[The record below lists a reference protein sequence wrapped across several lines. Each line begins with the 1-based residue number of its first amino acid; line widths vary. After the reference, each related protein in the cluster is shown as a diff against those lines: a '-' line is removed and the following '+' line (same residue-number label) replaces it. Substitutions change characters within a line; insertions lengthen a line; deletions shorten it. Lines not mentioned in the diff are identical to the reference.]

1 MSLDVGTKCETCL
14 PSASLETGLNMFVLC
29 YKIKWAKERS
39 NRESRGFVTEG
50 VDGRMA
56 EYIQTNTQGLH
67 GSVVHATVK
76 EYLKILNYLN
86 YSNYYSSMHPCTHHR
101 NISIIIIIIK
111 KNKNKKK

>member
-14 PSASLETGLNMFVLC
+14 PSVSLATGLNRFVLC

-67 GSVVHATVK
+67 GSVVHSTVK
-76 EYLKILNYLN
+76 EYLNILNSLN
-86 YSNYYSSMHPCTHHR
+86 YSNYSDSFFR
-101 NISIIIIIIK
+101 ERV
-111 KNKNKKK
+111 

>member
-50 VDGRMA
+50 VDGRMVD
-56 EYIQTNTQGLH
+56 YIQAIFKQIPKVFMDLLST
-67 GSVVHATVK
+67 
-76 EYLKILNYLN
+76 
-86 YSNYYSSMHPCTHHR
+86 PP
-101 NISIIIIIIK
+101 
-111 KNKNKKK
+111 

>member
-14 PSASLETGLNMFVLC
+14 PSVSLATGLNMFVLC

-67 GSVVHATVK
+67 GSVVLVLFSLTIVK
-76 EYLKILNYLN
+76 SLPAKQ
-86 YSNYYSSMHPCTHHR
+86 
-101 NISIIIIIIK
+101 NIAYTNVST
-111 KNKNKKK
+111 NDTYNTCHGT

>member
-14 PSASLETGLNMFVLC
+14 PSPSLETGLNMFVLC

-67 GSVVHATVK
+67 GSVVHATVT
-76 EYLKILNYLN
+76 EYLKNFKVCKLFKLFKLCARKCFLFLSY
-86 YSNYYSSMHPCTHHR
+86 
-101 NISIIIIIIK
+101 
-111 KNKNKKK
+111 

>member
-14 PSASLETGLNMFVLC
+14 PSVSLATGLNRFVLC

-76 EYLKILNYLN
+76 EYLKILNYVN
-86 YSNYYSSMHPCTHHR
+86 YS
-101 NISIIIIIIK
+101 IK
-111 KNKNKKK
+111 LSCINDASYIQNMIYIQKHN

>member
-14 PSASLETGLNMFVLC
+14 PSASLATGLNKFVLC

-76 EYLKILNYLN
+76 EYLKILNSFLIILQYPPYGRIIFFWPLFWPDFQC
-86 YSNYYSSMHPCTHHR
+86 YSHAN
-101 NISIIIIIIK
+101 
-111 KNKNKKK
+111 

>member
-14 PSASLETGLNMFVLC
+14 PSASLETDLNMFVLC

-76 EYLKILNYLN
+76 EYLKILNYVN
-86 YSNYYSSMHPCTHHR
+86 YSIIQCRGYRMYY
-101 NISIIIIIIK
+101 
-111 KNKNKKK
+111 

>member
-1 MSLDVGTKCETCL
+1 MKRVCLQSLWQ
-14 PSASLETGLNMFVLC
+14 PGLNMFVLC

-86 YSNYYSSMHPCTHHR
+86 YSIIQLSGTNLNYSNLFIRHKFTCQAP
-101 NISIIIIIIK
+101 SIYDA
-111 KNKNKKK
+111 NLYAY